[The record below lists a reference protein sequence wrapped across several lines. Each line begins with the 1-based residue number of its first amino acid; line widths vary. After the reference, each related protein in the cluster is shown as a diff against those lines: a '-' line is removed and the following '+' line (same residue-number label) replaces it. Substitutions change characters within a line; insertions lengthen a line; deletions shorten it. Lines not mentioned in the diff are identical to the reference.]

1 MARTIVEFVCP
12 RGRRNRRTVTG
23 AGSVNI
29 RCSCGCGF
37 VYSVR
42 FR

>member
-1 MARTIVEFVCP
+1 VIRQEVVFICP
-12 RGRRNRRTVTG
+12 RGRRNNRTVTSRG
-23 AGSVNI
+23 TTTI

-37 VYSVR
+37 VYSVT